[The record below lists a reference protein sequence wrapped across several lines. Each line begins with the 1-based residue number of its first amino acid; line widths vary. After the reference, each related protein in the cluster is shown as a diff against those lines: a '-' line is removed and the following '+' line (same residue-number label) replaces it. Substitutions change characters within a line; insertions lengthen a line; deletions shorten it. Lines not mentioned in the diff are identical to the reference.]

1 MKNLF
6 TSLNGAIMLLFAA
19 LVIIPFRMFVNAMF
33 IYH

>member
-6 TSLNGAIMLLFAA
+6 TSLNGAITLSFAA
-19 LVIIPFRMFVNAMF
+19 LVIIPFHMFINAMF